1 MYKRSLCVLTAIIL
15 SLAAPSVPTA
25 MPIPSSVARAETLA
39 PTAAEVQQR
48 LIDLGYLT
56 GAADGM
62 WGQHSI
68 DAWHS
73 FQELNGLPVTN
84 KADGETLNAL
94 FSDDAMAL
102 PEGLDIGDT
111 GERVKAL
118 QETLIRYGF
127 LSGSADGAYGK
138 QTAGAVTRLQQHL
151 IAQGFAII
159 ANGTATPLTL
169 FYLEKHGVKYL
180 HDVSLYTDGGEAKR
194 VETRLSTLGYTD
206 TYADASFDSTAVDA
220 LKQFQADAG
229 LPVTGV
235 ADEPTFE
242 ILFSPDAP
250 STDQSVV
257 HGIRSG
263 ERGQI
268 IEQVEAALFT
278 AGMSVK
284 LPNGRY
290 NAEDEDAVINLY
302 RYFKNDPDTV
312 ALFLNKTKLSK
323 SAVTTLLDGI
333 GTGTGDVSDV
343 NEASR
348 VQRRLHTLYY
358 LSKEGIDGTFGEDSR
373 AALREFQAVN
383 GLPETGKADQATRAL
398 LYSADAKE
406 KPLPYRV
413 EVSLADQTVTVYSL
427 KGDGAYE
434 QANRF
439 SCSTGLKNTTP
450 RGIFLDGFPANRWH
464 YFKKFECWAQYS
476 FVIEGNILFH
486 SVLYSDMDERT
497 LRMGSVSAL
506 GNPASHGCIRLQVE
520 DAKWLFEHCPK
531 GSLVIV
537 IR

>member
-1 MYKRSLCVLTAIIL
+1 
-15 SLAAPSVPTA
+15 
-25 MPIPSSVARAETLA
+25 
-39 PTAAEVQQR
+39 
-48 LIDLGYLT
+48 
-56 GAADGM
+56 
-62 WGQHSI
+62 
-68 DAWHS
+68 
-73 FQELNGLPVTN
+73 
-84 KADGETLNAL
+84 
-94 FSDDAMAL
+94 
-102 PEGLDIGDT
+102 
-111 GERVKAL
+111 
-118 QETLIRYGF
+118 
-127 LSGSADGAYGK
+127 
-138 QTAGAVTRLQQHL
+138 
-151 IAQGFAII
+151 
-159 ANGTATPLTL
+159 
-169 FYLEKHGVKYL
+169 
-180 HDVSLYTDGGEAKR
+180 
-194 VETRLSTLGYTD
+194 
-206 TYADASFDSTAVDA
+206 
-220 LKQFQADAG
+220 
-229 LPVTGV
+229 
-235 ADEPTFE
+235 
-242 ILFSPDAP
+242 
-250 STDQSVV
+250 
-257 HGIRSG
+257 
-263 ERGQI
+263 
-268 IEQVEAALFT
+268 
-278 AGMSVK
+278 MSVK

-312 ALFLNKTKLSK
+312 ALFLDKTKLSK

-383 GLPETGKADQATRAL
+383 GLPETGEADQATRAL